1 MREILRIKLQKYPIC
16 NVSSNIPPIKRN
28 KPRERERAE
37 ALNSYLTDTKLPT
50 SKSMASD
57 IIILSNIIMIN
68 QLRGMDTPKSLACSC
83 RTCVTQ
89 TR

>member
-1 MREILRIKLQKYPIC
+1 MCVPTFHQLKET
-16 NVSSNIPPIKRN
+16 N
-28 KPRERERAE
+28 REREREREREKAE

-89 TR
+89 TG